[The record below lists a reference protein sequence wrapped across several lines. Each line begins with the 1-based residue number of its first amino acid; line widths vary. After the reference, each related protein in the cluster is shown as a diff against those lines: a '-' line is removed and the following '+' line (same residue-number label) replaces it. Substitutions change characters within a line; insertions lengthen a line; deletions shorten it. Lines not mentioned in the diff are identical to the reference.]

1 MYSVFIRSRREA
13 GRRAKNPI
21 HSLDLRFL
29 ESSSDTPYLFFEQP
43 KHLRDFVS
51 REWPQSIRE
60 TISDLDFTY
69 YVACKSRG
77 RTIAFFGVSRT
88 TEGDFLSKDDVE
100 LMVTL
105 SNYVAIA
112 IENSRLYS
120 SLQRKADEYERLK
133 EFSENIVESIN
144 VGILAAGLDDRVESW
159 NAEIERLTGIS
170 REDALGKCLADLFPP
185 ESV

>member
-1 MYSVFIRSRREA
+1 MCRKSWPASVR
-13 GRRAKNPI
+13 
-21 HSLDLRFL
+21 
-29 ESSSDTPYLFFEQP
+29 DTIAE
-43 KHLRDFVS
+43 
-51 REWPQSIRE
+51 
-60 TISDLDFTY
+60 LDFTY

-77 RTIAFFGVSRT
+77 KTIAFFGVSRT
-88 TEGDFLSKDDVE
+88 TEGDFLSSDDIE
-100 LMVTL
+100 LLITL

-159 NAEIERLTGIS
+159 NTQIERLTGIP
-170 REDALGKCLADLFPP
+170 REEAVGHRLAELFPQ
-185 ESV
+185 ELCQKFDEVRGQEGIHNVYKMALAAARAADGGGYERRSKERTRGIDS